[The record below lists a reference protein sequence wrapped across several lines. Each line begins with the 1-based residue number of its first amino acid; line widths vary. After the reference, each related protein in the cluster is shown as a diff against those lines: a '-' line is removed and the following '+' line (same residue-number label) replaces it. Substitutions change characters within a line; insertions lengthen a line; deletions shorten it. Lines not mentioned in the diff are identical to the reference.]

1 MLWLNVKIAL
11 QALVANKMRSLLT
24 MLGIIIGVSAVIIM
38 VSLGQVTT
46 YNINQEWKT
55 LGVNSLFINNSDTAR
70 TGVDKLNGPRKVL
83 TFEDALAIEA
93 ECPSVVYCSPVSTT
107 TALTIYREQNWNCTI
122 YGISDGFFEIEN
134 LPVESGLL
142 FTNHSVLKR
151 GKVCVVG
158 KKVADMLF
166 VEGEEPIGKTIRIM
180 DSPFR
185 IMAVLKEKG
194 TAGGSSNVDERIY
207 IPYTTYKL
215 YIDGSQYV
223 GYLEAMAAT
232 QAEITPAQN
241 QIIAVLRERH
251 NIKEGKPDD
260 FVVQTMLE
268 LLKSAQNVLNMLSL
282 FLVFVASISLVV
294 GGIGIMNI
302 MLVSVTERIREIGVR
317 MALGAKGRHIMQQF
331 LIESVV
337 LCLLGGFMG
346 LAFGFFVTISLELS
360 QKWKIMFS
368 PVAVILSVCFSVAI
382 GVVFGFV
389 PAMKA
394 SRLDPIEAL
403 RSE

>member
-1 MLWLNVKIAL
+1 MFWLNVKIAL

-55 LGVNSLFINNSDTAR
+55 LGVNSIFINNSDSSK
-70 TGVDKLNGPRKVL
+70 TGIERLNGARKVL
-83 TFEDALAIEA
+83 TYEDARAIED
-93 ECPSVVYCSPVSTT
+93 ECPSVECCSPVSTSS
-107 TALTIYREQNWNCTI
+107 ALTIYREQNWNATI
-122 YGISDGFFEIEN
+122 YGVSDSFFQIEN
-134 LPVESGLL
+134 LPIETGLL

-151 GKVCVVG
+151 GKVCVIG
-158 KKVADMLF
+158 KKIAENLF
-166 VEGEEPIGKTIRIM
+166 GDEDPIGKTVRIK

-194 TAGGSSNVDERIY
+194 ATGGASTVDERIY
-207 IPYTTYKL
+207 IPYSTYKL

-223 GYLEAMAAT
+223 GFLEALAAS
-232 QAEITPAQN
+232 QAEIKPAST
-241 QIIAVLRERH
+241 QIATVLRERH
-251 NIKEGKPDD
+251 GIKEGKADD
-260 FVVQTMLE
+260 FEVQTMLD
-268 LLKSAQNVLNMLSL
+268 LLKTAQNMLNMLSL

-317 MALGAKGRHIMQQF
+317 MALGAKGKHIMQQF
-331 LIESVV
+331 MIEAVV
-337 LCLLGGFMG
+337 LCLLGGFIG
-346 LAFGFFVTISLELS
+346 LAFGFLVTISIELS
-360 QKWKIMFS
+360 QKWKVMFS
-368 PVAVILSVCFSVAI
+368 PGAVVLSVCFSIAI
-382 GVVFGFV
+382 GLIFGFV

>member
-1 MLWLNVKIAL
+1 MFWLNVKIAL

-55 LGVNSLFINNSDTAR
+55 LGVNSIFINNSDSAK
-70 TGVDKLNGPRKVL
+70 TGIERLNGARKVL
-83 TFEDALAIEA
+83 TYEDARAIED
-93 ECPSVVYCSPVSTT
+93 ECPSVECCSPVSTSS
-107 TALTIYREQNWNCTI
+107 ALTIYRDQNWNATI
-122 YGISDGFFEIEN
+122 YGVSDSFFQIEN
-134 LPVESGLL
+134 LPLETGLL

-151 GKVCVVG
+151 GKVCVIG
-158 KKVADMLF
+158 KKIADNLF
-166 VEGEEPIGKTIRIM
+166 GNEDPIGKTVRIK

-194 TAGGSSNVDERIY
+194 ATGGASTVDERIY
-207 IPYTTYKL
+207 IPYSTYKL
-215 YIDGSQYV
+215 FIDGSQYV
-223 GYLEAMAAT
+223 GFLEALAAS
-232 QAEITPAQN
+232 QAEIKPASM
-241 QIIAVLRERH
+241 QITAVLRDRH
-251 NIKEGKPDD
+251 GIKEGKADD
-260 FVVQTMLE
+260 FEVQTMLD
-268 LLKSAQNVLNMLSL
+268 LLKSAQNMLNMLSL

-317 MALGAKGRHIMQQF
+317 MALGAKGKHIMQQF
-331 LIESVV
+331 MIEAVV
-337 LCLLGGFMG
+337 LCLLGGFIG
-346 LAFGFFVTISLELS
+346 LAFGFFVTISIELS
-360 QKWKIMFS
+360 QKWKVMFS
-368 PVAVILSVCFSVAI
+368 PGAVVLSVCFSIAI
-382 GVVFGFV
+382 GLIFGFV

>member
-1 MLWLNVKIAL
+1 MFWLNVKIAL

-46 YNINQEWKT
+46 YNINQEWKS
-55 LGVNSLFINNSDTAR
+55 LGVNSIFINNSDASK
-70 TGVDKLNGPRKVL
+70 TGIQRLNGARKVL
-83 TFEDALAIEA
+83 TFDDALAIEE
-93 ECPSVVYCSPVSTT
+93 ECPSVVCCSPVSTSS
-107 TALTIYREQNWNCTI
+107 ALTIYRQQNWNTTI
-122 YGISDGFFEIEN
+122 YGVSDSFFQIEN
-134 LPVESGLL
+134 LPIDTGLP
-142 FTNHSVLKR
+142 FTSHSVLKR
-151 GKVCVVG
+151 GKVCMIG

-166 VEGEEPIGKTIRIM
+166 ADEDPIGRTIRIL

-185 IMAVLKEKG
+185 VMAVIKEKG
-194 TAGGSSNVDERIY
+194 QAGGSSNVDDRIY

-223 GYLEAMAAT
+223 GYLEALAAT
-232 QAEITPAQN
+232 QAEIKPAEQ
-241 QIIAVLRERH
+241 QITAVLRERH
-251 NIKEGKPDD
+251 MIKEGKLDD
-260 FVVQTMLE
+260 FEVQTMLE
-268 LLKSAQNVLNMLSL
+268 LLKSAQKVLSMLSI
-282 FLVFVASISLVV
+282 FLVFVASISLIV

-337 LCLLGGFMG
+337 LCLMGGSIGLG
-346 LAFGFFVTISLELS
+346 FGFLVTITMELS

-368 PVAVILSVCFSVAI
+368 PVAVILSFCFSVAI
-382 GVVFGFV
+382 GVIFGFV

-394 SRLDPIEAL
+394 SKLDPIEAL